1 MMFQIV
7 FSREAEEDLE
17 RMFDFAFE
25 RELNSPT
32 GDLEIPTRAIE
43 AIRQGCQFLAIS
55 PFSCRKADNSPF
67 VRELIVPFGSTGNVV
82 LFEIQTTD
90 RVHIGAIRHQRES
103 DYH

>member
-1 MMFQIV
+1 MYEIV

-17 RMFDFAFE
+17 RMFDFAFT

-32 GDLEIPTRAIE
+32 GDLEIPISAIE
-43 AIRQGCQFLAIS
+43 AIRRGCQFLAVS

-67 VRELIVPFGSTGNVV
+67 VRELIVPFGATGYVV
-82 LFEIQTTD
+82 LFEIKTAG
-90 RVHIGAIRHQRES
+90 RIHIGAIRHQRES

>member
-1 MMFQIV
+1 MMYQIV

-43 AIRQGCQFLAIS
+43 VIRQGCQFLAIS

-67 VRELIVPFGSTGNVV
+67 VRELIVPFVSTGYVV

>member
-1 MMFQIV
+1 MMYQVV

-17 RMFDFAFE
+17 RMFDFAFA

-32 GDLEIPTRAIE
+32 GDLEAPMRAIE
-43 AIRQGCQFLAIS
+43 AIRQGCKFLAVS
-55 PFSCRKADNSPF
+55 PFSCRKGDNSPF
-67 VRELIVPFGSTGNVV
+67 VRELIIPFGATGYVV
-82 LFEIQTTD
+82 LFEIRPAG